1 MFNEKDILKQ
11 LKENTKKAYAPY
23 SQFNVSAILI
33 TKSGK
38 IYTGV
43 NVENASYGGT
53 VCAERVA
60 MFKAVSEGD
69 YDFDKI
75 YIYSSDKNGKH
86 QITPPCGFCRQVMV
100 EFAKD
105 MEVVMVGENDIL
117 RKTVRELVPCLF
129 DEQFLKGE

>member
-1 MFNEKDILKQ
+1 MLNEQEIIKQ

-23 SQFNVSAILI
+23 SEFKVSALLV

-75 YIYSSDKNGKH
+75 YIYSSDKNEKH

-100 EFAKD
+100 EFAKN
-105 MEVVMVGENDIL
+105 MEVIMVGENDTL